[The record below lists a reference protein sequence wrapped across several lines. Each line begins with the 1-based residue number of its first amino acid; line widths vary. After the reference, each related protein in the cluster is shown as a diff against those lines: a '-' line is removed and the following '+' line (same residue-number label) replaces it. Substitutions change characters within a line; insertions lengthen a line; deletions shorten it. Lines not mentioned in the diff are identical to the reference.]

1 MSRLPQV
8 SSSLT
13 ITDPLIKYQSLLA
26 TGVLSPSPN
35 QHRLAHHLQKLY
47 RDLKDYSPQTEYR
60 ARLSLLTQAIDSS
73 SAHPKPAP
81 PSSSGLAVPSHPI
94 WRNPFFARLLTAG
107 GQGQGKGR
115 SLALT
120 RVLTSRQAAVEIDS
134 PRGLFLSGD
143 VGTGKSMLLDLLA
156 EGLPTEK
163 KRRWHFSGFMLYA
176 LSRLEHFRKISEGKG
191 GGEGGGGGGE
201 YSLLWLG
208 REMIETSPVLFLDEF
223 QLPDRAASKILGNL
237 FVVFFQLG
245 GVLVASSNRMP
256 EELERATGG
265 YGEAER
271 GMVGRMLG
279 LGRRRRAAK
288 GELFGA
294 TSDFA
299 GFLEVLKARCKF
311 WHMESRDWRRWEGV
325 EVGKGEAKALEG
337 DGVEGVGEAEEEVDE
352 KSEVALRPAKYFT
365 GTQETEEWGAFVSGA
380 WQPARLVVYGRTVLV
395 PRQRDGVS
403 LWDFSELVHS
413 FGPAD
418 YITLASNYHTFI
430 LDNVPILPLSMKNEA
445 RRFITFLDALYESR
459 CKLIIRA
466 AAGPD
471 DLFFPETRRAAS
483 ASNTATTAT
492 TAATEPHTDGGG
504 DAVYSE
510 TIAEVFQDQTSPFR
524 PNISSYNPD
533 QDSDFGTE
541 QDASRKVDFTDA
553 GAFTGQD
560 ERFAYARAESRL
572 WEMCGARWHARR
584 GEGWWMPLPA
594 EARHWEGREVSRP
607 LRIDTAESVRGKIA
621 KGDVSFGPVVELD
634 GPVGLEGRNVTELW
648 RREEER
654 RAAGAEGSEGCEDAM
669 TKTKGG

>member
-60 ARLSLLTQAIDSS
+60 ARLSLLTQAIDSA
-73 SAHPKPAP
+73 SAHPKPS
-81 PSSSGLAVPSHPI
+81 PSESSTLAVPSHPI

-107 GQGQGKGR
+107 GQGRGKGR

-156 EGLPTEK
+156 EGLPTGK

-201 YSLLWLG
+201 GEYSLLWLG
-208 REMIETSPVLFLDEF
+208 KEMIETSPILFLDEF

-256 EELERATGG
+256 EELERATGE
-265 YGEAER
+265 YGETER
-271 GMVGRMLG
+271 GVVARVLG
-279 LGRRRRAAK
+279 MAGRRKKVKGR
-288 GELFGA
+288 GELYGT

-299 GFLEVLKARCKF
+299 GFLEVLKARCEF
-311 WHMESRDWRRWEGV
+311 WHMEGRDWRRWEGV
-325 EVGKGEAKALEG
+325 EVGIGEGKALVG
-337 DGVEGVGEAEEEVDE
+337 DGVEGVGEVEKKVEEN
-352 KSEVALRPAKYFT
+352 SEGALRPAKYFI
-365 GTQETEEWGAFVSGA
+365 GMEETEEWRALVSGA
-380 WQPARLVVYGRTVLV
+380 WQSARLVVYGRSVLV

-418 YITLASNYHTFI
+418 CITLASNYHTFI
-430 LDNVPILPLSMKNEA
+430 IDRVPILPLSMKNEA

-466 AAGPD
+466 AAGTD

-483 ASNTATTAT
+483 VSNSTA
-492 TAATEPHTDGGG
+492 AATEPHTDGGG

-541 QDASRKVDFTDA
+541 QDPSKKVDFTDA

-572 WEMCGARWHARR
+572 WEMCGARWHARE

-594 EARHWEGREVSRP
+594 EARHWEGREISRP
-607 LRIDTAESVRGKIA
+607 LRIDTRESVRVEIA

-634 GPVGLEGRNVTELW
+634 GPVGLEGRNVTELR

-654 RAAGAEGSEGCEDAM
+654 RAAGAEGS
-669 TKTKGG
+669 